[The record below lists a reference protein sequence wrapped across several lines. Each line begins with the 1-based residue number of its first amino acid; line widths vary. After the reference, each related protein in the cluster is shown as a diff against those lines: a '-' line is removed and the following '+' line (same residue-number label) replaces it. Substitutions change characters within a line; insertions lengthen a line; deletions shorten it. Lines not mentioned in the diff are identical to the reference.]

1 MNNVITVFELTKYIK
16 SILETDVKL
25 MNFTVSGE
33 ISNLTVHRTGHLYF
47 AIKDGNAVINAV
59 MFRGNTSSLKFKPE
73 NGQKIIAKGRISV
86 FEPAGRYQILV
97 SSMEIDGIGD
107 LYVAYEMLKK
117 KLEAEGWKVIV
128 IWECELKKKIADERL
143 SRLCEQI
150 KGVVQF

>member
-47 AIKDGNAVINAV
+47 AIKDENAVINAV

-86 FEPAGRYQILV
+86 F
-97 SSMEIDGIGD
+97 
-107 LYVAYEMLKK
+107 
-117 KLEAEGWKVIV
+117 
-128 IWECELKKKIADERL
+128 
-143 SRLCEQI
+143 
-150 KGVVQF
+150 